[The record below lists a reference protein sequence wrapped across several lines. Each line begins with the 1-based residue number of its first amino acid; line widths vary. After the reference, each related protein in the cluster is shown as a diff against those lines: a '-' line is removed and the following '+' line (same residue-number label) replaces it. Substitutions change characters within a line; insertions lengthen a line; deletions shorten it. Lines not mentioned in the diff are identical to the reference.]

1 MGVTASLHKLTAG
14 SGYDYLTRQ
23 VAVQDSTEKGH
34 SSLASYYTEK
44 GEVPGRWIGSG
55 MAALEMVEGSA
66 VSEVQMRSLFGAG
79 FHPDMEARLAALPAG
94 ASQEQVRAAGRLGSP
109 FKILEAASRFQQEVA
124 IRCSQWAAINGLG
137 SGGGVPVGVRAGIR
151 NDVAT
156 EAFAA
161 RVGRR
166 PSAVELSS
174 EVARL
179 TRTPTTACA
188 GYDVT
193 FTPVKSVSALWAVA
207 PTAMAAAIEEAHNAA
222 VGDALRFLEERVLF
236 SRRGAGGVRQVEVT
250 GLIGAAFTHRDSR
263 AGDPNLHT
271 HVAIAN
277 KVQAFDGA
285 WLAIDGR
292 PLHAGMVSI
301 SEVYNTALEAHLGT
315 RLGLRFAPEPQR
327 DPTKRVVREVVG
339 VPAGL
344 REAWSSRRAAIEA
357 RQAELAVDFQV
368 SHGRPPTPAEAIALA
383 QQATLETRQAKH
395 EPRSLQEQRATWATQ
410 AAAVLGAG
418 GVEEMLHT
426 LTTTPA
432 TPAPVVVSA
441 GWVAATADQMVE
453 RMGTARASWTVWH
466 LQAEA
471 SRRARERA
479 TTPEQAELLTAE
491 LLAAAT
497 ARCVAVEGWT
507 DPVSDPGVL
516 RRSDGQSMYSTV
528 GTRRFTSTA
537 VIDAE
542 QQITRAAGLTD
553 GRRVDEVDVSLALLA
568 STARGVTLNAGQVG
582 LVRAMATSGC
592 RVQLGLAAAGS
603 GKTTALAVLAGAWRE
618 SGGTVLGLAPSAV
631 AALVLG
637 EQIGASATLAKVAY
651 DLHHH
656 PSNVAGLIGAD
667 TLLIVDEA
675 GMADTPTL
683 ATVVSYA
690 VGRGASVRLIG
701 DDQQLAAV
709 GAGGV
714 LRDIADLHGAVHLT
728 EILRFEDSAEAAAS
742 LALRE
747 GRLEAL
753 GFYLDQDR
761 IHPGSDETILR
772 DALAGWIAD
781 RATGVESVMLAGTR
795 DQVATLNR
803 WARDHRLTSPD
814 NAATAGRMVSLSD
827 GNLGSA
833 GDVIVTRQNNRRLA
847 VSATDWVKNGD
858 RWTITAVE
866 GSGGVRAVHRDTG
879 LHITLPAGYVAEHV
893 ELGYAV
899 TVHGAQGITV
909 DTTHTV
915 LSGAESRQQMYVA
928 MSRGRHANHAY
939 VQVVDSDGGENAP
952 IHPATLRPVTPV
964 DVLEQILARD
974 GSSRSVTTEARH
986 AADPY
991 TRLGHAAAR
1000 YSDALTVAIETLH
1013 HDAVAELDEG
1023 ADRVVD
1029 GLTACPAW
1037 PTLRAHLLHH
1047 AANNESSPLEVLR
1060 AAVEVRELATAA
1072 DPAAVLTWR
1081 IPDPAGPGPL
1091 PWLPPIPSTVAGDGR
1106 WGPYLIAR
1114 ATLVADVAG
1123 EVRAGAAGVRPVW
1136 ALPGQTLTAASVG
1149 EVEVWRAAC
1158 GVERTD
1164 RRPTGPVQL
1173 GAAAHLWQQKLN
1185 DRIRPAHP
1193 VGVWMDL
1200 LRDIR
1205 DDLPRDPYAPVL
1217 AHRLAAL
1224 HQTGVAVTEQ
1234 LAVAVA
1240 DGPLPSEQPAAA
1252 LWWRL
1257 ARHLTTTTD
1266 GSWGVPEWEGRLAER
1281 LGYTAAAELESSP
1294 WWPHLA
1300 AAITHALDE
1309 GAVVDDLL
1317 TPVTDVSGFDD
1328 ACQAMLWRTHHHT
1341 QPLPDDVGEPPH
1353 PDELPPEGI
1362 EEIDWSTRR
1371 RDLDDAAQLRD
1382 RTDPDF
1388 TDIELRRGFAAADRW
1403 AATPH
1408 TPERLA
1414 QVTAATTAF
1423 FEDHLAGSW
1432 SQSHFVERFG
1442 TDLAG
1447 DPRFRLGHAPTGWT
1461 TLISELRKQGFS
1473 TDELLAA
1480 GVATTTKAG
1489 MVVDRFRDR
1498 AMVPILHDQVVVGF
1512 VGRRHPHADDG
1523 QGPKYLN
1530 SPASA
1535 LFAKR
1540 EVLYGHHLLAPE
1552 ATPVIV
1558 EGPMDA
1564 IAVTLAGH
1572 GTFVG
1577 VAPLGTALTPEQVL
1591 LLAGGKAPVLATD
1604 ADRAG
1609 HVAAEHAFWLLAEHR
1624 HDPGRV
1630 HLPTGTDPAQLLQT
1644 HGPQALSDALQTA
1657 TPQALQMVAE
1667 RVAFLPPDEAA
1678 REIAEITAAR
1688 PPATWPH
1695 TLDSIPE
1702 DHTAYLVGRVNAWT
1716 TTPTMAGEAA
1726 REQTR
1731 AMRRRLEQPAEIRW
1745 QRWANRI
1752 GLDTAAVGEWA
1763 ALADRLDELH
1773 HAGAD
1778 THLLGTRL
1786 AGAPAGVVVATV
1798 AGHTPGQPVAVDWR
1812 PWANS
1817 VNPDL
1822 VTEAEWGGVE
1832 EQLSRL
1838 QAVGA
1843 NLDALGRSMAGR
1855 SPVQVV
1861 AGLRSVLLR
1870 HAVTAAGG
1878 GVLVSGARHDRSRGG
1893 QHEDRS
1899 RAR

>member
-34 SSLASYYTEK
+34 SSLTSYYTEK
-44 GEVPGRWIGSG
+44 GEVPGRWLGSG
-55 MAALEMVEGSA
+55 MAALEMTVGSA
-66 VSEVQMRSLFGAG
+66 VSEVQMRSLFGSG
-79 FHPDMEARLAALPAG
+79 FHPDMAARLAALPAG

-109 FKILEAASRFQQEVA
+109 FKLLEAASRFQQEVA
-124 IRCSQWAAINGLG
+124 IRCSQWAAANGLG

-156 EAFAA
+156 EAFEA
-161 RVGRR
+161 RVGRA

-179 TRTPTTACA
+179 TRSPTTACA

-207 PTAMAAAIEEAHNAA
+207 PTAMAAQIEEAHNAA

-236 SRRGAGGVRQVEVT
+236 SRRGARGVRQVEVT

-277 KVQAFDGA
+277 KVQALDGA

-301 SEVYNTALEAHLGT
+301 SEVYNTSLEAHLGT
-315 RLGLRFAPEPQR
+315 RLGLRFAPEPHR
-327 DPTKRVVREVVG
+327 DPAKRAVREIVG
-339 VPAGL
+339 VPVGL

-357 RQAELAVDFQV
+357 RQAELAVEFQG

-395 EPRSLQEQRATWATQ
+395 EPRSLAEQRTTWAAQ
-410 AAAVLGAG
+410 AAAVLGDD
-418 GVEEMLHT
+418 GVARMLT
-426 LTTTPA
+426 DVTTPA
-432 TPAPVVVSA
+432 AALAPQVSA
-441 GWVAATADQMVE
+441 GWLASTADQMVE
-453 RMGTARASWTVWH
+453 RMGQARASWTVWH

-471 SRRARERA
+471 SRRAREVA
-479 TTPEQAELLTAE
+479 TGPEQAEALTAE

-507 DPVSDPGVL
+507 DPVSDPSVL

-528 GTRRFTSTA
+528 GTRRFTSSA

-542 QQITRAAGLTD
+542 QQITAAAGLTD

-568 STARGVTLNAGQVG
+568 STTRGVTLNAGQVA
-582 LVRAMATSGC
+582 LVREMATGGR

-603 GKTTALAVLAGAWRE
+603 GKTTALAVLAAAWRE

-631 AALVLG
+631 AAGVLG
-637 EQIGASATLAKVAY
+637 EQIGTSATLAKVAY

-656 PSNVAGLIGAD
+656 PDDVEALIGAD

-683 ATVVSYA
+683 ATVVSFA
-690 VGRGASVRLIG
+690 MGRGASVRLIG

-714 LRDIADLHGAVHLT
+714 LRDIADTHGAVHLT
-728 EILRFEDSAEAAAS
+728 EILRFADPAEAAAS

-761 IHPGSDETILR
+761 IHPGSDETVLR
-772 DALAGWIAD
+772 DALAAWTAD
-781 RATGVESVMLAGTR
+781 QAAGMESLMLAGTR

-803 WARDHRLTSPD
+803 WARDHRLTTD
-814 NAATAGRMVSLSD
+814 DIATASAGVVGLSD

-833 GDVIVTRQNNRRLA
+833 GDVIVTRMNDRRLTI
-847 VSATDWVKNGD
+847 SGTDWVKNGD

-866 GSGGVRAVHRDTG
+866 ASGGVRAVHRDTG
-879 LHITLPAGYVAEHV
+879 LHIRLPAGYVAEHV

-915 LSGAESRQQMYVA
+915 LTGAESRQQLYVA
-928 MSRGRHANHAY
+928 MSRGRRANHAY
-939 VQVVDSDGGENAP
+939 VQVVDAGGENAP

-964 DVLEQILARD
+964 DVVESILARD
-974 GSSRSVTTEARH
+974 GSSRSVTTEARQ

-991 TRLGHAAAR
+991 TRLGHAVAR
-1000 YSDALTVAIETLH
+1000 FSDAITVAIESLH
-1013 HDAVAELDEG
+1013 ADAVAELDEQ
-1023 ADRVVD
+1023 ADQVVD
-1029 GLTACPAW
+1029 HLTACAAW

-1047 AANNESSPLEVLR
+1047 AAGGAASPLEVLR
-1060 AAVEVRELATAA
+1060 AAVDARELSSAA

-1081 IPDPAGPGPL
+1081 LPDPAGVGPL
-1091 PWLPPIPSTVAGDGR
+1091 PWLPPIPTSVASDAR
-1106 WGPYLIAR
+1106 WGPYLTAR
-1114 ATLVADVAG
+1114 ATLVSDTAS
-1123 EVRAGAAGVRPVW
+1123 EVREASAGVRPVW
-1136 ALPGQTLTAASVG
+1136 TLPGQTLTAASVG

-1173 GAAAHLWQQKLN
+1173 GAAAHHWQQKLN
-1185 DRIRPAHP
+1185 DRIRPAYP

-1205 DDLPRDPYAPVL
+1205 DDLPPDAYAPVL

-1224 HQTGVAVTEQ
+1224 HQAGVAVTEQ
-1234 LAVAVA
+1234 LAAAVA
-1240 DGPLPSEQPAAA
+1240 DGPLPGEQPAAA

-1257 ARHLTTTTD
+1257 ARHLTTAEGNASSD
-1266 GSWGVPEWEGRLAER
+1266 VPEWEARLTTR
-1281 LGYTAAAELESSP
+1281 LGYTAAAELEASP

-1309 GAVVDDLL
+1309 GVAVDDLL
-1317 TPVTDVSGFDD
+1317 TPVADISGFDD

-1341 QPLPDDVGEPPH
+1341 HPLDDVEEPPH

-1371 RDLDDAAQLRD
+1371 RDLDAAAQLRG

-1388 TDIELRRGFAAADRW
+1388 TDVELRQGFAAADRW

-1408 TPERLA
+1408 PPERLA
-1414 QVTAATTAF
+1414 QVTAATADF
-1423 FEDHLAGSW
+1423 YEDHLAGSW
-1432 SQSHFVERFG
+1432 SHAHFEERFG

-1447 DPRFRLGHAPTGWT
+1447 DPRFHLGHAPAGWT

-1473 TDELLAA
+1473 TEEMLAA
-1480 GVATTTKAG
+1480 GVATTTKTG
-1489 MVVDRFRDR
+1489 TVVDRFRDR

-1512 VGRRHPHADDG
+1512 VGRRHPDADDQ

-1530 SPASA
+1530 SPASP

-1540 EVLYGHHLLAPE
+1540 DVLYGHHLLTPA

-1572 GTFVG
+1572 GMFVG
-1577 VAPLGTALTPEQVL
+1577 VAPLGTALTDEQVL
-1591 LLAGGKAPVLATD
+1591 LLDGARTPVIGTD
-1604 ADRAG
+1604 ADPAG

-1624 HDPGRV
+1624 HDPGRI

-1644 HGPQALSDALQTA
+1644 HGPQALRDALQTT
-1657 TPQALQMVAE
+1657 TPQALQMVSE
-1667 RVAFLPPDEAA
+1667 RVTFLPTDEAA
-1678 REIAEITAAR
+1678 RQIAEITAAR
-1688 PPATWPH
+1688 PADTWPD
-1695 TLDSIPE
+1695 TLHLIPE

-1716 TTPTMAGEAA
+1716 TTPTLAGETAQ
-1726 REQTR
+1726 EQTR

-1745 QRWANRI
+1745 QRWADRT
-1752 GLDTAAVGEWA
+1752 GLDTSAVGEWT
-1763 ALADRLDELH
+1763 ALAARLDELH

-1778 THLLGTRL
+1778 TNALSSRL
-1786 AGAPAGVVVATV
+1786 TGAPAGVVVATV
-1798 AGHTPGQPVAVDWR
+1798 AGHTPGQPVTVDWR
-1812 PWANS
+1812 PWAAA
-1817 VNPDL
+1817 VNPEL
-1822 VTEAEWGGVE
+1822 VTGAGWE
-1832 EQLSRL
+1832 EISRSLNRL
-1838 QAVGA
+1838 QGVGA
-1843 NLDALGRSMAGR
+1843 NLNALAHTLTGAPADHVSATLNRT
-1855 SPVQVV
+1855 
-1861 AGLRSVLLR
+1861 LLHHTSTRQAHPQRPLTTTR
-1870 HAVTAAGG
+1870 HAPPTNTP
-1878 GVLVSGARHDRSRGG
+1878 
-1893 QHEDRS
+1893 
-1899 RAR
+1899 